1 MGISLVAP
9 WLRLCTPSAGGP
21 GFNPSSGNQIPSHM
35 MQLKIPGTTTKTWS
49 KQINK
54 HQTKAKRTFS
64 LQSAQLTKKSDLSIQ
79 NCVTPSARTPPPLQ
93 ANSSTL
99 DLSGKNKKKIEEPPG
114 WVSDVKPQS
123 VLQPYSQV
131 CPDKFKS
138 AERPP
143 QSPAVRISQCSIS
156 PARRLVHV
164 PRTIA
169 LLCTHFSFPS
179 FIDFPLHLLISAAS
193 HHVHI
198 H

>member
-1 MGISLVAP
+1 MGISLVAL

-79 NCVTPSARTPPPLQ
+79 NCGTPSARTPPPLQ

-99 DLSGKNKKKIEEPPG
+99 DLS
-114 WVSDVKPQS
+114 DVKPQS
-123 VLQPYSQV
+123 VLQPYSRV

-143 QSPAVRISQCSIS
+143 QSSAVRISQCSIS

-164 PRTIA
+164 PCTIA

-179 FIDFPLHLLISAAS
+179 FIDFPLHLLISASS

-198 H
+198 HRAPPVSLTLGQNRSY